1 MRLSACELNIDS
13 PNVFHKIPTSTNKLV
28 LRLTSDIVRPM
39 AARKRRNTNH
49 PKKGSSIK
57 VEPIRELDA
66 IKRIKKQ
73 LESSPRDLC
82 LFTLGINTAYRGNEL
97 LSITVG
103 QVAHLKPGDRLD
115 LKQSKNKR
123 YRATTLNA
131 AVIGSIKAW
140 LVSHPDPRADAPLFY
155 SYKDRKALLVSTLSR
170 MVKNWCKNA
179 DLHGNYGSHTLR
191 KTWGYHQR
199 KTFDKHTALLTWAYG
214 HSSEAQTLEYL
225 CIQPDEI
232 TALFA
237 SEL

>member
-1 MRLSACELNIDS
+1 ME
-13 PNVFHKIPTSTNKLV
+13 P
-28 LRLTSDIVRPM
+28 
-39 AARKRRNTNH
+39 RKARNTNH

-57 VEPIRELDA
+57 VEPIRELKS

-73 LESSPRDLC
+73 LRGNPRDLC
-82 LFTLGINTAYRGNEL
+82 LFTLGINTAYRANEL

-123 YRATTLNA
+123 YRATTLNS
-131 AVIGSIKAW
+131 AVIGSMKAW
-140 LVSHPDPRADAPLFY
+140 LKAHPNPRPDAPLFV
-155 SYKDRKALLVSTLSR
+155 SQTTPKALQVSTLSR
-170 MVKNWCKNA
+170 MVKTWCKKA
-179 DLHGNYGSHTLR
+179 GLYGNYGSHTLR

-199 KTFDKHTALLTWAYG
+199 KTFKKHTALLTWAYG
-214 HSSEAQTLEYL
+214 HSSEAQTLDYL

>member
-1 MRLSACELNIDS
+1 M
-13 PNVFHKIPTSTNKLV
+13 T
-28 LRLTSDIVRPM
+28 
-39 AARKRRNTNH
+39 ARKPRNANH

-57 VEPIRELDA
+57 VEPIRDLKS
-66 IKRIKKQ
+66 IKRIKTQ
-73 LESSPRDLC
+73 LANNPRDLC

-103 QVAHLKPGDRLD
+103 QVAHLKPGARLD
-115 LKQSKNKR
+115 IKQSKNKR

-131 AVIGSIKAW
+131 AVIESIKAW
-140 LVSHPDPRADAPLFY
+140 LAVHPDNRPDAPLFY
-155 SYKDRKALLVSTLSR
+155 SKKDRKALLVSTLSR
-170 MVKNWCKNA
+170 MVKNWCKAA

-199 KTFDKHTALLTWAYG
+199 KTFEKHTALLTWAYG
-214 HSSEAQTLEYL
+214 HTSESQTLEYL

-232 TALFA
+232 TELFA